1 MKQKAKK
8 PKVSLVDFFL
18 KTKVKFDTVI
28 IDEIHDGNDH
38 TSLIGR
44 AQALALS
51 LGTKKIA
58 LSGTV
63 NNGYSSSFFNLLRA
77 VMPNKMEQYDVME
90 ITKFTTQ
97 FGIMKKVYKL
107 D

>member
-1 MKQKAKK
+1 MQIEMKQKSKK
-8 PKVSLVDFFL
+8 PKISLIDFFL

-28 IDEIHDGNDH
+28 IDEIHEGNEH

-58 LSGTV
+58 LSGNTGKTTGPHLHFEIRRSTRTV
-63 NNGYSSSFFNLLRA
+63 DPALVLNF
-77 VMPNKMEQYDVME
+77 
-90 ITKFTTQ
+90 
-97 FGIMKKVYKL
+97 
-107 D
+107 